1 MVTFGL
7 REEGCGQASGA
18 ADSALLCLTW
28 CLLAQHLHHGR
39 GSLGLVGSL
48 VTEPSQALNEW
59 NGSKQSHW
67 IGTQLMFWPWT
78 SPLSLPEAVQLC

>member
-48 VTEPSQALNEW
+48 EMKKGLPSPNPLVALL
-59 NGSKQSHW
+59 H
-67 IGTQLMFWPWT
+67 F
-78 SPLSLPEAVQLC
+78 